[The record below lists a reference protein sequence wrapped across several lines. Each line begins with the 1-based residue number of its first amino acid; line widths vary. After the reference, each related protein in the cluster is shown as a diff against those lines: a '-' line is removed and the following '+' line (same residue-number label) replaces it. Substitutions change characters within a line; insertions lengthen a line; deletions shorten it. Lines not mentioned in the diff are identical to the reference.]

1 MMKRIFVILSFSC
14 LLILAARQRAQAVP
28 AIPHPI
34 EYTQSDGTRLK
45 IRIIGDEFLHYTVS
59 EEGYTLTGGAD
70 GDLYFATLSPDGQLL
85 PTSVKARPLGA
96 LPAAQRAEV
105 SKLRRGIRPA
115 MTTEMRDRMAALRS
129 MAPAPAAAPSTTA
142 VGFKPLPNA
151 PGRISSAPT
160 TGKVRSLILLVEFQ
174 DRKFATPSPQQAFQ
188 NLLMQPNYSSNGA
201 MGSARDYYVDNSN
214 GKFDP
219 DFVVV
224 GPYTVSQ
231 NSLYYAGSSG
241 SSNVAEL
248 VVEACR
254 MADKD
259 VDFSQFSDGG
269 VIRDVFVFFA
279 GQGRAAGGNST
290 TIWPHRW
297 DVRGDGRYTAVY
309 LDGANLRGYACSC
322 ELNYYSQ
329 MDGIGTF
336 CHEFGHVL
344 GWPDFYDTDY
354 ESSGGTAT
362 ALGNYSLMCSGSYNN
377 NSRTPPAINILER
390 WMVGWAQP
398 EEIADMGVYSLDP
411 VWNDKGYLVRTPEE
425 NDYFLLECR
434 GVSGSKWDSYI
445 TSSGGGMMVYHVDYT
460 SKYQTRW
467 LRSNDLNVDPQ
478 HECMKMIPSY
488 GSGSNADFFYPGG
501 HDATQLTFEG
511 NAHYRS
517 WNGGQPTV
525 DFSTIRMQGTQVQLL
540 VEGELPDVG
549 FEAEAGQYDALVRWN
564 GDLAGSW
571 RLRWSDASGRTIGN
585 QTVKSSVFHISGL
598 TPGERYEVGLTP
610 LGGPYYESEQ
620 TFELTAQSRNA
631 ARKPHI
637 GVPSGGYRS
646 GEPFALSI
654 YDGPQNVRAVIW
666 YVDGQAVDSFLTLDA
681 GEYLLSAIV
690 VTDSGRFYLMKY
702 ITVK

>member
-1 MMKRIFVILSFSC
+1 MKRNFTFFLLFGLCAIF
-14 LLILAARQRAQAVP
+14 ATRRAGAVP

-59 EEGYTLTGGAD
+59 EEGYTLTGGDD
-70 GDLYFATLSPDGQLL
+70 GDLYFATLSPDGRLV
-85 PTSVKARPLGA
+85 PTAVKARPLGA

-105 SKLRRGIRPA
+105 SKLVRGIRPA
-115 MTTEMRDRMAALRS
+115 MTTEMRERMAALRS
-129 MAPAPAAAPSTTA
+129 LSPASAPAAAARANT
-142 VGFKPLPNA
+142 LPNP

-160 TGKVRSLILLVEFQ
+160 TGRVRSLILLVEFQ

-188 NLLMQPNYSSNGA
+188 NLLMQTNYSSNGA
-201 MGSARDYYVDNSN
+201 MGSARDYYLDNSN

-219 DFVVV
+219 DFVVA
-224 GPYTVSQ
+224 GPYTVSH

-241 SSNVAEL
+241 TENVAEL
-248 VVEACR
+248 IVEACR
-254 MADKD
+254 AADKD
-259 VDFSQFSDGG
+259 IDFSQFADGG
-269 VIRDVFVFFA
+269 VIRDVFVFYA

-297 DVRGDGRYTAVY
+297 DVRGDRRYTAVY
-309 LDGANLRGYACSC
+309 LDGVNLQGYACSC

-354 ESSGGTAT
+354 DSSGGTAT

-377 NSRTPPAINILER
+377 NGRTPPAVNILER
-390 WMVGWAQP
+390 WMVGWAEP
-398 EEIADMGVYSLDP
+398 EEIADMGVFELGP
-411 VWNDKGYLVRTPEE
+411 VWEDRGFLVRTPVE

-445 TSSGGGMMVYHVDYT
+445 TTSGGGMMVYHVDYT
-460 SKYQTRW
+460 SKYQNAW
-467 LRSNDLNVDPQ
+467 LSSNNLNANPQ
-478 HECMKMIPSY
+478 HECMKMLPSY
-488 GSGSNADFFYPGG
+488 GSGQNADYFYPGQ
-501 HDATQLTFEG
+501 HNATALTYEG
-511 NAHYRS
+511 NSNYRS
-517 WNGGQPTV
+517 WSGSEPNV
-525 DFSTIRMQGTQVQLL
+525 DFSSIRLQGTRVQLL

-549 FEAEAGQYDALVRWN
+549 FAADAAQYDAVIRWN

-571 RLRWSDASGRTIGN
+571 RIRWSDATGRQIGN
-585 QTVKSSVFHISGL
+585 QTVKGSVFHIGGL
-598 TPGERYEVGLTP
+598 TPDATYEVGITP

-620 TFELTAQSRNA
+620 TFELTTQPRNTSR
-631 ARKPHI
+631 RPHI
-637 GVPSGGYRS
+637 ALAADGYRS
-646 GEPFALSI
+646 GEPFALRLL
-654 YDGPQNVRAVIW
+654 DGPQNVRTVIW
-666 YVDGQAVDSFLTLDA
+666 YVDEQAADSYLTLDA
-681 GEYLLSAIV
+681 GEHLISAIV
-690 VTDSGRFYLMKY
+690 VTETGRFYLMKY